1 MAVADYTLKDYQASI
16 LAKLEQAKK
25 TDVSTTHT
33 YLGVR
38 LAGNNVLV
46 SMQDISET
54 LPIAELY
61 PVPLVKPW
69 FLGVTNIRGILYSVY
84 DLAQL
89 LTGVKTGL
97 STSSRALLV
106 HDDIASHIAIM
117 VESVKGI
124 RKIENMRKSERAVGF
139 EFCMQA
145 EVYEDESGEAWQVL
159 DCAKLLTAKQFVQ
172 SYL

>member
-1 MAVADYTLKDYQASI
+1 MPMYLQRTLIWACGWQ
-16 LAKLEQAKK
+16 
-25 TDVSTTHT
+25 
-33 YLGVR
+33 
-38 LAGNNVLV
+38 
-46 SMQDISET
+46 
-54 LPIAELY
+54 
-61 PVPLVKPW
+61 
-69 FLGVTNIRGILYSVY
+69 VY

-89 LTGVKTGL
+89 LTGVKTAL
-97 STSSRALLV
+97 STSARALLV

-124 RKIENMRKSERAVGF
+124 RKIDHMRKLESEVATT
-139 EFCMQA
+139 FCMQA